1 MTQLPLNLSAPRT
14 QRARALSGG
23 SPEAY
28 ERLTSSGE
36 AQRQRDEVL
45 AALRLHPKATSAE
58 LARDSGLDYHMVA
71 RRLPDL
77 LAAELVSR
85 SKGFPKCSITDTVC
99 YRWEAR

>member
-28 ERLTSSGE
+28 ERITSSGE

-45 AALRLHPKATSAE
+45 AALRLHPRTTSAE
-58 LARDSGLDYHMVA
+58 LARASGLDYHAVA
-71 RRLPDL
+71 RRLPELRD
-77 LAAELVSR
+77 AELATGL
-85 SKGFPKCSITDTVC
+85 KEHQKCSVTETVC